1 MHRLLRRQLR
11 KHLGVEDEV
20 PESLKGFVA
29 AVDAAYG
36 DHDDDRAMLE
46 RSLELSGKEL
56 SDAHGEATRARQ
68 RLIDA
73 VESTSEG
80 FAFYDAEDRL
90 ELCNT
95 RYRELLHP
103 GAEMTIEPGMSFEV
117 IVRGSVERG
126 LIEDA
131 AGDPEGWI
139 QRRLARHRDCGEP
152 QLQHRNDGR
161 WVQISERRITGGGTV
176 TVFSD
181 LTELKESEQRA
192 ASANRLI
199 LDSIRYA
206 SRIQS
211 AILPAKN
218 ALASASRDHFLIW
231 EPRDVVGG
239 DFFWVHPAQ
248 GGHVVI
254 VGDCTGHGV
263 PGAFMTLIACG
274 LLDRILQAVSP
285 DQPSRIL
292 GELHRGLQA
301 LLGQD
306 QGEGATDDG
315 LEAGVCFLSEA
326 ERRLVFSGARLS
338 LWRTDGGAPDEIKGD
353 RAGIGYRRFAHDTKF
368 TDVPVEL
375 ANGSRFYMTT
385 DGLIDQVGGPRRIS
399 FGKRRFAAFIAEH
412 QARPMPEQAE
422 ALRQAVVAYQGGERR
437 RDDLTVLGFSPRTA
451 R

>member
-11 KHLGVEDEV
+11 KHLGVDDEV
-20 PESLKGFVA
+20 PATLEAFVS
-29 AVDAAYG
+29 AVDGAYA
-36 DHDDDRAMLE
+36 DFDSDRAMLE
-46 RSLELSGKEL
+46 RSLELSSKEL
-56 SDAHGEATRARQ
+56 SDAHDEAKRARQ

-103 GAEMTIEPGMSFEV
+103 GGEVTLEPGMTFEA
-117 IVRGSVERG
+117 IVRESVERG

-131 AGDPEGWI
+131 AGDPEEWI
-139 QRRLARHRDCGEP
+139 QQRLARHRDCGDP
-152 QLQHRNDGR
+152 QLQHRKDGR

-176 TVFSD
+176 AVFSD

-211 AILPAKN
+211 AILPARD
-218 ALASASRDHFLIW
+218 ALASASPDHFLIW

-239 DFFWVHPAQ
+239 DFFWFHPAQ

-274 LLDRILQAVSP
+274 LLDRILQAVP
-285 DQPSRIL
+285 ADEPSRVL
-292 GELHRGLQA
+292 GELHRGLQV
-301 LLGQD
+301 LLGQRD
-306 QGEGATDDG
+306 GEGETDDG

-338 LWRTDGGAPDEIKGD
+338 LWRTSDGVAHEIRGD
-353 RAGIGYRRFAHDTKF
+353 RAGIGYRRFAHDTMF
-368 TDVPVEL
+368 TDVPLEL
-375 ANGSRFYMTT
+375 GNGSRFYMTT

-399 FGKRRFAAFIAEH
+399 FGKKRFAAFIAQH
-412 QARPMPEQAE
+412 QSRPMPEQAE
-422 ALRQAVVAYQGGERR
+422 ALRETVAAYQGSETR
-437 RDDLTVLGFSPRTA
+437 RDDLTVLGFTPRPA
-451 R
+451 